1 VRAFFAFLGKT
12 LVKQPGKRL
21 PSPAQNTYSSITL
34 AATADGATGDLGLV
48 QGLLGH
54 SSRST
59 TEKYT
64 RGRDTPAVQAGA
76 RKVYENQPMPQVRPH
91 VLSETT

>member
-1 VRAFFAFLGKT
+1 MNLKRASLKAGIAVRFSTHSSRNT
-12 LVKQPGKRL
+12 LDD
-21 PSPAQNTYSSITL
+21 
-34 AATADGATGDLGLV
+34 TADGATGDLGLV

-76 RKVYENQPMPQVRPH
+76 RKVYENQPMPRMRPDISP
-91 VLSETT
+91 VNP